1 MQESVSGQQIHQYV
15 SLPVPIGPDLSVE
28 TPPSLRWLRQPSAF
42 GLALASWPHEEP
54 I

>member
-15 SLPVPIGPDLSVE
+15 SLPVSISPDLSME
-28 TPPSLRWLRQPSAF
+28 TPSSLRWLRQPPAS
-42 GLALASWPHEEP
+42 GLALVSWLHEEP